1 MQDNHTKYIDENQ
14 DTETLKDIVK
24 SGKQRPWREKKINN
38 VSYADILEILK
49 IKKAYNVKQCGNVL
63 EFKPTDEG
71 YLKLH
76 KTWFCKSKL
85 CPVCNWRRSMKNSYQ
100 AQRVIEEVVKE
111 KPKARW
117 LFLTL
122 STRNAIDGEHL
133 EESLKH
139 MAKAFNKLKMYA
151 KVKKNLVGF
160 MRSTE
165 VTVNEKNGSYNQHMH
180 VLLCVE
186 SKYFRGS
193 ENYISQKEWL
203 SFWKKA
209 LQINY
214 EPVVNVKGITPNQ
227 KGDKDIQAAI
237 KETSKYSVKSSD
249 FLTDDDERNQEIVND
264 LEKGLYRKRM
274 LSYGGLLK
282 QKHKILNL
290 DDAEDGNLINT
301 SDEDKTTDE
310 EEKAHSITAIWNFEK
325 QNYYLKDLKR

>member
-1 MQDNHTKYIDENQ
+1 MHFYTTRSVDENQ
-14 DTETLKDIVK
+14 DNKTLKDITK
-24 SGKQRPWREKKINN
+24 NGKQRPWREKKLDN
-38 VSYADILEILK
+38 VSYADILKILK

-63 EFKPTDEG
+63 EFKPSDDG
-71 YLKLH
+71 YLKLY

-85 CPVCNWRRSMKNSYQ
+85 CPVCNWRRAMKNSSQ
-100 AQRVIEEVVKE
+100 AQEVIAEVVKE

-122 STRNAIDGEHL
+122 STKNSISGEHL
-133 EESLKH
+133 DQSLKE
-139 MAKAFNKLKMYA
+139 MSKAFNKLKMYS

-165 VTVNEKNGSYNQHMH
+165 VTVNKNDGSYNQHMH

-186 SKYFRGS
+186 SAYFKKQGQYIKQS
-193 ENYISQKEWL
+193 EWVDLWQR
-203 SFWKKA
+203 A
-209 LQINY
+209 LQVDY
-214 EPVVNVKGITPNQ
+214 RPVAHIKAIKPNK

-249 FLTDDDERNQEIVND
+249 YLTGNHEKDAEIVQD
-264 LEKGLYRKRM
+264 LEQGLYRKRM

-290 DDAEDGNLINT
+290 DDAENGDLIKT
-301 SDEDKTTDE
+301 SDDETITEE

-325 QNYYLKDLKR
+325 QNYFLKNM